1 MSQFLAELKKR
12 NVFKVATIYVVVSW
26 LLLQVATVV
35 FPIFD
40 IPMWASRL
48 VVILLAIGFPVAL
61 IMAWAFDLTPEG
73 IEWQSSIGEVHV
85 HTHAWDWIIAV
96 LLVVAIGLM
105 VSSQITKWQELDESA
120 SADAQ
125 SREQVSAVADS
136 SEGPAEATNLTAN
149 GRYGNSIAVL
159 PFDSLSPD
167 PSDDYIAVGLAEELL
182 SVLGRVDELKIA
194 SRMSTAYFKN
204 RDVDH
209 ATIAST
215 LRVEHVL
222 SGSVRRVGQDVRVT
236 VVLDKAES
244 GELLWTDTFDRT
256 LDDILGMQA
265 EIARSVASAVVP
277 VLSPES
283 EVLIA
288 SMPTSSGEA
297 FNFYLR
303 GLDYLRRPP
312 ESSTLASAIELFDRA
327 IGIDPRFAQAFAG
340 RCEASLGSYEF
351 TKNPEFFEDAES
363 ACHRALTLNNELW
376 EVHLALGNLYRMNGL
391 FDRAVSELEVAI
403 SQQPNAVGPY
413 LTLASIYAAQDQAA
427 EAESMFHRAEAV
439 ESGYWR
445 VHNEIGHFYYD
456 QSKYD
461 QAIRRYQRVIE
472 LAPDNGIGHDNLGN
486 THLALGNLDAALQ
499 AFNESPLP
507 SRWTYTNRGLVY
519 YYKGDFSRAAADQQ
533 QAIDLAPDNH
543 RTWGRLADAS
553 RFIPGKQEQA
563 SNAYRKAIELA
574 ELEYSINPSSWDNAI
589 RLAAY
594 SAHEGERQ
602 RAEQMLARALELN
615 SVNSEDTVYYFAAIV
630 AVRLE
635 DREQALAYLQES
647 VNRGFSTTL
656 ILKDPDLAV
665 LHEDDEFSTLVSGR
679 LN

>member
-1 MSQFLAELKKR
+1 MIRFLAELKKR

-35 FPIFD
+35 FPVFD

-61 IMAWAFDLTPEG
+61 LMAWAFDLTPEG
-73 IEWQSSIGEVHV
+73 IEWQSSVGEMHV

-105 VSSQITKWQELDESA
+105 VSSQFNRWNELAE
-120 SADAQ
+120 DAGNAVQ
-125 SREQVSAVADS
+125 AAGDAAAVAASGEELETGTD
-136 SEGPAEATNLTAN
+136 LTAS

-159 PFDSLSPD
+159 PFDSLSAD
-167 PSDDYIAVGLAEELL
+167 PGDDYIAVGLAEELL

-194 SRMSTAYFKN
+194 SRMSTAYFRD

-209 ATIAST
+209 AEIAST
-215 LRVEHVL
+215 LRVEHIL
-222 SGSVRRVGQDVRVT
+222 SGSVRRVGQAIRVT
-236 VVLDKAES
+236 VVLDDAES

-256 LDDILGMQA
+256 LDDILGVQA

-288 SMPTSSGEA
+288 SMPTSSPEA

-312 ESSTLASAIELFDRA
+312 ESSTLASATGLFDRA
-327 IGIDPRFAQAFAG
+327 ISIDPRFAQAFAG
-340 RCEASLGSYEF
+340 KCEASLGSYEF
-351 TKNPEFFEDAES
+351 TKNPEHFEDAES
-363 ACHRALTLNNELW
+363 SCHRALTLNNGLW

-391 FDRAVSELEVAI
+391 YERAASELEVAI
-403 SQQPNAVGPY
+403 AQQPDAAGPY
-413 LTLASIYAAQDQAA
+413 LTLASIYAAQDRPA
-427 EAESMFHRAEAV
+427 EAESMFRRAEAV

-461 QAIRRYQRVIE
+461 QAIRRYQRVVE
-472 LAPDNGIGHDNLGN
+472 LAPDNGIGYDNLGN
-486 THLALGNLDAALQ
+486 THLALGNLDEALQ
-499 AFNESPLP
+499 AFNASPLP

-519 YYKGDFSRAAADQQ
+519 YYKGDFEKAAADQQ
-533 QAIDLAPDNH
+533 RAIDLAPDNH
-543 RTWGRLADAS
+543 RTWGRLADAA
-553 RFIPGKQEQA
+553 RFIPGKNEQA
-563 SNAYRKAIELA
+563 GNAYRKAIELA
-574 ELEYSINPSSWDNAI
+574 ELEYTINPSSWDNAI

-594 SAHEGERQ
+594 CAHEGERQ
-602 RAEQMLARALELN
+602 KAQQMLDHALEQN
-615 SVNSEDTVYYFAAIV
+615 AEDAVYYFAAIV
-630 AVRLE
+630 ALRLGE
-635 DREQALAYLQES
+635 REQALAYLREA
-647 VNRGFSTTL
+647 VERGFSTTL
-656 ILKDPDLAV
+656 ILKDPDLVA
-665 LHEDDEFSTLVSGR
+665 LHEDDQFSTLVSAEF
-679 LN
+679 N